1 MGALAGICLLLKLHD
16 TVILLLEVEKLNFS
30 ELKFVFQLST
40 STSVNDQIVFQ
51 SPKIDFIILIAI
63 VTKRNSY
70 LKPK

>member
-1 MGALAGICLLLKLHD
+1 MGALAGRCLLLKLHD

-40 STSVNDQIVFQ
+40 STSVHDQIVFQ
-51 SPKIDFIILIAI
+51 SLKIDFIRLIAI

-70 LKPK
+70 LKPM

>member
-1 MGALAGICLLLKLHD
+1 MLKLHD

-40 STSVNDQIVFQ
+40 STNVHDQIVFQ
-51 SPKIDFIILIAI
+51 SPKIDFIRLIAI

-70 LKPK
+70 LKPI